1 MPPLF
6 GGGDSELAVVLQ
18 SVVGTV
24 SAKAAV
30 ADIRSQQSARDA
42 DRTCRPTDDLT
53 PDVDHLLVPAVPP
66 KQLSRLPAK
75 LSRVEAG
82 PRNLGL
88 SQAEWAALNIGE
100 ADE

>member
-1 MPPLF
+1 M
-6 GGGDSELAVVLQ
+6 SIAAYEQRLQ
-18 SVVGTV
+18 
-24 SAKAAV
+24 ALEAAV

-42 DRTCRPTDDLT
+42 DRTCRPTDDDLT
-53 PDVDHLLVPAVPP
+53 PDVDHLLVPAVSP
-66 KQLSRLPAK
+66 KQRLRLPAK